1 MARISTY
8 VNDSDIN
15 PDDKWIGSDA
25 NNGFA
30 TKNFTARGVGFY
42 LNQFNEIG
50 VGSQINFK
58 FISDLTSGV
67 LPGTIAVGD
76 GNVNE
81 LLISTVTQLRIN
93 KFTVDGKIILDY
105 LQYLVDEE
113 ILLFNTSDRNN
124 FGHFKFVSLQQ
135 ESENV
140 YVANLELIESHGFL
154 SDGKIYGF
162 GIFLKGSKDKHY
174 RHIQG
179 LSANVWNIAHGL
191 SKFPAVVVKD
201 SAGTIVIGEIDY
213 IDENNIR
220 LTFSGAFSGEAYLN

>member
-8 VNDSDIN
+8 DKDQKVN
-15 PDDKWIGSDA
+15 PEDKWIGSDA

-30 TKNFTARGVGFY
+30 TKNFTAKNVAYY
-42 LNQFNEIG
+42 LNEFNEIG
-50 VGSQINFK
+50 VGSQLNFK
-58 FISDLTSGV
+58 FAIDLTEGV
-67 LPGTIAVGD
+67 LPGTFAVGT
-76 GNVNE
+76 GNVNNVP
-81 LLISTVTQLRIN
+81 ISSVTQIRIN

-105 LQYLVDEE
+105 LQYLVLEDV
-113 ILLFNTSDRNN
+113 ILFNTSDRNN
-124 FGHFKFVSLQQ
+124 FGHFKFVSLQE

-140 YVANLELIESHGFL
+140 YVASLQLIESNGVL
-154 SDGKIYGF
+154 VDGNVYGL

-179 LSANVWNIAHGL
+179 SSSSVWTINHDL
-191 SKFPAVVVKD
+191 EKFPSIVVKD

-213 IDENNIR
+213 VDNNNVT

>member
-76 GNVNE
+76 GNVSDV
-81 LLISTVTQLRIN
+81 LISTVTQLRIN

-105 LQYLVDEE
+105 LQYLVGEE

-124 FGHFKFVSLQQ
+124 FGHFKFVSLQE

-140 YVANLELIESHGFL
+140 YVANLELIEAHGFL
-154 SDGKIYGF
+154 SDQKVYGF

-174 RHIQG
+174 RHVQG
-179 LSANVWNIAHGL
+179 VSTNVWSIPHNLG
-191 SKFPAVVVKD
+191 KFPSVVVKD
-201 SAGTIVIGEIDY
+201 SAGTIVIGEINY
-213 IDENNIR
+213 VDENNIT

>member
-25 NNGFA
+25 NSGFA
-30 TKNFTARGVGFY
+30 TKNFTAKGVAFY
-42 LNQFNEIG
+42 LNQFNEVG

-58 FISDLTSGV
+58 FISDLTDGV
-67 LPGTIAVGD
+67 LPGTIAVGT

-93 KFTVDGKIILDY
+93 KFTVDGKVILDY
-105 LQYLVDEE
+105 LQYLVGEE
-113 ILLFNTSDRNN
+113 MLLFNTADRNN
-124 FGHFKFVSLQQ
+124 FGHFKFVSLQE

-140 YVANLELIESHGFL
+140 YVANLELIEAHGFL
-154 SDGKIYGF
+154 SSGKIYGF

-174 RHIQG
+174 RHVQG

-191 SKFPAVVVKD
+191 NKFPAVVVKD

-213 IDENNIR
+213 VDNNNLT

>member
-30 TKNFTARGVGFY
+30 TKNFTSRGVAYY
-42 LNQFNEIG
+42 LNQYNEIG

-58 FISDLTSGV
+58 FISDLTNGV
-67 LPGTIAVGD
+67 LPGTIAVGT
-76 GNVNE
+76 GNVND

-105 LQYLVDEE
+105 LQYLVEE
-113 ILLFNTSDRNN
+113 DVLLFNTSDRNN
-124 FGHFKFVSLQQ
+124 FGHFKFVSLQ
-135 ESENV
+135 EDSENV

-154 SDGKIYGF
+154 SNEKIYGF

-174 RHIQG
+174 RHVQG
-179 LSANVWNIAHGL
+179 ASTNFWVIPHNLG
-191 SKFPAVVVKD
+191 KFPSVVVKD
-201 SAGTIVIGEIDY
+201 SAGTTVIGEINY
-213 IDENNIR
+213 VDENNIT
-220 LTFSGAFSGEAYLN
+220 LIFSGAFSGEAFLN